1 MRKALIG
8 LLGVVALVSMA
19 PAAQAAFPGANGKI
33 AFGTDRDGNEEI
45 YSMTA
50 AGGAQTNLTND
61 PLWDRSP
68 AWSADGAAIAFSSL
82 RPGPPGIRHQI
93 YRMNADG
100 TGQTRVSPTDVWSY
114 DKPSWSPDGTQIV
127 AHANRDPGGSQ
138 LDIVRMDADGTD
150 EIVLTFD
157 SSGLDIDPAWSPDG
171 GRIAFASRRG
181 ASSLDIYVMGADGSS
196 PVELTGDSL
205 DSESQPNWSPDGQ
218 KIAYVREE
226 CVVGSPCAYS
236 IHAMNSD
243 GSGDVTLTS
252 SASETLSSPAW
263 SPDGSKIVYQ
273 RNFPGPN
280 RAIHVMNAD
289 GSGDAQIGGNP
300 AQDTDPDW
308 QPVVTGYP
316 RPKGATPLRVALVP
330 AFGACT
336 SPDRTHGPPLAFPSC
351 ASPSQA
357 SPNLTVGTPDAN
369 GATANFQGSVRLD
382 AQAGTPGPPEDA
394 SVPVGIALS
403 DVRCQAGVATCG
415 ASNSSGGSDYIGEV
429 QLRLDLRI
437 TDKYNATAPGGG
449 FDPATV
455 QDLSL
460 SVPVLCFEN
469 ATATNVGST
478 CSVNTEMDFFYPGIS
493 KETRRTIWE
502 VGGVRVF
509 DGGPDGDADTA
520 DNSLFAVQGLFVP

>member
-1 MRKALIG
+1 MRKSLSG
-8 LLGVVALVSMA
+8 LLVCVVLLGLA
-19 PAAQAAFPGANGKI
+19 PGAEAAFPGTNGKI
-33 AFGTDRDGNEEI
+33 AFQTNRDGNEEI
-45 YSMTA
+45 YSMNP
-50 AGGAQTNLTND
+50 GGGVQTNLTND

-68 AWSADGAAIAFSSL
+68 AWSADGGKVAFSKL
-82 RPGPPGIRHQI
+82 AGTARHQI

-150 EIVLTFD
+150 EVVLTFD
-157 SSGLDIDPAWSPDG
+157 SSGVDVDPAWSPDG

-181 ASSLDIYVMGADGSS
+181 ASSMDIYVMGADGSS

-218 KIAYVREE
+218 RIAYVREV

-236 IHAMNSD
+236 IHVMSSD

-252 SASETLSSPAW
+252 GASETLSSPAW

-273 RNFPGPN
+273 RNFPGN
-280 RAIHVMNAD
+280 AAIHVINAD
-289 GSGDAQIGGNP
+289 GSGDVQIGGNP
-300 AQDTDPDW
+300 AQDVDPDW

-351 ASPSQA
+351 ASPLQG

-382 AQAGTPGPPEDA
+382 ARAGTPGPPEDS
-394 SVPVGIALS
+394 SVPVSVAMT

-415 ASNSSGGSDYIGEV
+415 AANSGGGADYTGEV

-449 FDPATV
+449 FEPATV

-460 SVPVLCFEN
+460 AVPVLCFEN
-469 ATATNVGST
+469 TTATNIGST
-478 CSVNTEMDFFYPGIS
+478 CSVATEMDFFYPGIS
-493 KETRRTIWE
+493 KDTRRTIWE
-502 VGGVRVF
+502 VGGVRVL
-509 DGGPDGDADTA
+509 DGGADGDADTA
-520 DNSLFAVQGLFVP
+520 GNSLFAVQGLFVP